1 MLVFVHTDYKSVD
14 IIVAW
19 PHLYNLCVCYCLTI
33 VLLLYIYFQVARVP
47 FIEIEIYY
55 FISLLSF
62 LFNVAISNHVLRLQS
77 ELENVNKSYYC
88 ITTLVSNEGLLVI
101 YYIHLK
107 LLYNDNIWITTRL
120 NQHEYISI
128 SNSKTAV
135 RKRFNVMRCHAKIC
149 YKLQISTQP

>member
-88 ITTLVSNEGLLVI
+88 I
-101 YYIHLK
+101 YYFGQ
-107 LLYNDNIWITTRL
+107 YNDNIWITTRL

-149 YKLQISTQP
+149 